1 MDIDHVIY
9 LFTDRFH
16 CGDAR
21 NEAVLNVCVQV
32 CVWLCIFISLEN
44 GTAGS

>member
-9 LFTDRFH
+9 LFTDCFH
-16 CGDAR
+16 FWDAE
-21 NEAVLNVCVQV
+21 NEAVPNVCVQV